1 MRYVTCFTTL
11 HWLKEPDHAQEL
23 AIVNCAESLEEGGQL
38 FLVHFLGLDDRFM
51 ELEAPLLRDMLGPR
65 ARVQNPYVSMFSSL
79 PAERRLEQF
88 RGLFEAVDLEA
99 QMLRVEA
106 DKFPLGKDQIEP
118 FMRAASQHVSSLP
131 ETMQATYLKRWVEE
145 SVKRNTLL
153 DKGSSYEFSTVAI
166 VAVLRKRSRAP
177 SVFYDILASKCREGV
192 IRLDRLENFR

>member
-1 MRYVTCFTTL
+1 
-11 HWLKEPDHAQEL
+11 
-23 AIVNCAESLEEGGQL
+23 
-38 FLVHFLGLDDRFM
+38 M